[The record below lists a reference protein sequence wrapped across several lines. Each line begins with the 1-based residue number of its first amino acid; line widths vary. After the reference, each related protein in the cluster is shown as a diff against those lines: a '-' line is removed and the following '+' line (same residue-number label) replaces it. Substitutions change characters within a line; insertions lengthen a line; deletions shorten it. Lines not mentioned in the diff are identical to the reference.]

1 MMMTKAKKTFTIYND
16 AQTGF
21 HLIGD
26 GVLGGK
32 GEGLVVLATLLQQYP
47 QWRTKYPD
55 VQMGIPETLVITSHG
70 FEMFIEQNKLT
81 TLADGDADEA
91 EIVAR
96 FLNARLPEGL
106 QAVLDN
112 YLNYT
117 TYPLAVRS
125 SGLLEDAHLHAY
137 AGLYRTYMLSN
148 DQPDRTQ
155 RLAHLAQ
162 AVKLIYAS
170 AYSEGPRAYARR
182 VGHRLEDDRMAVI
195 VQQLVGLHH
204 DDYYFPTFSGVADSL
219 NYYPMAGMK
228 AEDGT
233 VAVAIG
239 LGKQVVSGER
249 ALRFSPKYPRRLIQR
264 TSVEEML
271 AYSQRSLYALQ
282 MGSQSLV
289 GVEDRDNLVQLNIAD
304 VEDRLPMH
312 LMAGTYVQAEHR
324 VRETTAIPGPRVV
337 TFSGI
342 LKHELLPLAE
352 LLQDVLAAA
361 EMAMNSAV
369 ELEFAVNI
377 APTPQQPSHFYL
389 LQLRPMAA
397 RGAGAEVTIDPNEP
411 RQAICY
417 TEHAMGNVNNLP
429 IMDIVYVK
437 PDAFA
442 PGRTREV
449 AGQLA
454 RINDHLAGRNRTYL
468 LVGPGRW
475 GSADPWLGIP
485 VRWSDISGVAA
496 IVETTSENLKADPSL
511 GAHFFH
517 NLAALGISYLCVTG
531 RGPDHFNWSWVTSHT
546 IARQEQFVAHVRLDR
561 PIEIKVD
568 GRTSR
573 GLIKGND

>member
-1 MMMTKAKKTFTIYND
+1 MMTKAKQTFTIHSD
-16 AQTGF
+16 PQTGF

-32 GEGLVVLATLLQQYP
+32 ADGLAALAVLLKENP
-47 QWRTKYPD
+47 EWRTKYPE
-55 VQMGIPETLVITSHG
+55 VQLCIPETLVITSDS
-70 FEMFIEQNKLT
+70 FEIFIEQNELED
-81 TLADGDADEA
+81 LADGIVAEA
-91 EIVAR
+91 EIVSR
-96 FLNARLPEGL
+96 FLNARLPNGL

-125 SGLLEDAHLHAY
+125 SGLLEDSRLHAY

-148 DQPDRTQ
+148 DQPDKTQ
-155 RLAHLAQ
+155 RLAHLTQ
-162 AVKLIYAS
+162 AVKLVYAS

-182 VGHRLEDDRMAVI
+182 VGHQLRDDSMAVI
-195 VQQLVGLHH
+195 IQQVAGLQHGE
-204 DDYYFPTFSGVADSL
+204 YYFPTFSGVADSL

-228 AEDGT
+228 AEDGS

-249 ALRFSPKYPRRLIQR
+249 ALRFCPKFPRHLIQR

-271 AYSQRSLYALQ
+271 AYGQRRLYALQ

-289 GVEDRDNLVQLNIAD
+289 GVEERDNLVRLNIGD
-304 VEDRLPMH
+304 VEDQLPMH
-312 LMAGTYVQAEHR
+312 LLAGTYVQAEHR
-324 VRETTAIPGPRVV
+324 VRETVAIPGPRVV

-342 LKHELLPLAE
+342 LKHNLFPLTDLLPDIL
-352 LLQDVLAAA
+352 VAA
-361 EMAMNSAV
+361 EASMKSAV

-377 APTPQQPSHFYL
+377 APTQQQPAQFYL

-397 RGAGAEVTIDPNEP
+397 RSAGTEVTIDPDEP

-417 TEHAMGNVNNLP
+417 TEHAMGNANNLP
-429 IMDIVYVK
+429 IKDIVYIV
-437 PDAFA
+437 PDKFDS
-442 PGRTREV
+442 GRTPEV

-454 RINDHLAGRNRTYL
+454 KINDQLVRLNRTYL

-531 RGPDHFNWSWVTSHT
+531 RAPDHFNWSWITAQT
-546 IARQEQFVAHVRLDR
+546 ITRQEPFVAHIRLDQ
-561 PIEIKVD
+561 PVEIKVD
-568 GRTSR
+568 GRTSC

>member
-1 MMMTKAKKTFTIYND
+1 M
-16 AQTGF
+16 
-21 HLIGD
+21 
-26 GVLGGK
+26 
-32 GEGLVVLATLLQQYP
+32 
-47 QWRTKYPD
+47 
-55 VQMGIPETLVITSHG
+55 
-70 FEMFIEQNKLT
+70 
-81 TLADGDADEA
+81 
-91 EIVAR
+91 
-96 FLNARLPEGL
+96 
-106 QAVLDN
+106 
-112 YLNYT
+112 
-117 TYPLAVRS
+117 
-125 SGLLEDAHLHAY
+125 HAY

-148 DQPDRTQ
+148 DQADRTQ
-155 RLAHLAQ
+155 RLAHLTQ

-170 AYSEGPRAYARR
+170 AYSEGPRAYAKR

-195 VQQLVGLHH
+195 IQQVVGLHH
-204 DDYYFPTFSGVADSL
+204 GDYYFPTFSGVADSL

-228 AEDGT
+228 SEDGT
-233 VAVAIG
+233 VAVAVG

-249 ALRFSPKYPRRLIQR
+249 ALRFSPKFPRRLIQR

-271 AYSQRSLYALQ
+271 AYSQRRLYALQ

-289 GVEDRDNLVQLNIAD
+289 GVEDRDNLVRLNIAD

-324 VRETTAIPGPRVV
+324 VRETISIPGPRVV

-342 LKHELLPLAE
+342 LKHGLFPLAE

-361 EMAMNSAV
+361 ETAMHSAV

-377 APTPQQPSHFYL
+377 AQTPQQSAHFYL

-397 RGAGAEVTIDPNEP
+397 RSAGAEVAIDPDEP

-417 TEHAMGNVNNLP
+417 TEHAMGNVSNLTVK
-429 IMDIVYVK
+429 DIVYVK
-437 PDAFA
+437 PDAFDS
-442 PGRTREV
+442 GRTREV

-454 RINDHLAGRNRTYL
+454 KINDHLVRRSRTYL

-546 IARQEQFVAHVRLDR
+546 VARQEQFVAHVRLDR

-573 GLIKGND
+573 GLIKGNN